1 MSRLAEGSDSVP
13 FETPAESP
21 RVESGYE
28 TLDPVATKIAI
39 DQEQRITRKPGDS
52 VADYIKDKQFS
63 QDRLDQLFARW
74 NRGAEAFWASYQ
86 DRCEIVYEIQ
96 KEAAKPGCKGGFTA
110 ALRRIHLSDSTA
122 YDMIKRH
129 RIRIGEIPDPD
140 APDPR
145 EEVEENS
152 HTTAGAEPED
162 GDDLPEPTP
171 RQKPAPGVVLVLK
184 DKSGPSQRK
193 KAKPQSKP
201 LRLDA
206 REQASMVKAQLAINN
221 VVAALKNNGDW
232 QSALAEYDKVA
243 VAPGKLDSFVNRLN
257 PDPDWKAILI
267 ELVAVLEQHG
277 EKLPVPLL
285 NKKRTVEKLLDGKD
299 LPLPDRTDRVMPAKR
314 YHKIGK
320 LNSEDN
326 RRLPVMTEGEKKA
339 SGIFET
345 DSEADEAIAN
355 LNSPIVSLSDLGDA
369 CKKLPVSVTLNS
381 AGDSSAQGGAA

>member
-1 MSRLAEGSDSVP
+1 MSSDKEQ
-13 FETPAESP
+13 FMELGEES
-21 RVESGYE
+21 EDLG
-28 TLDPVATKIAI
+28 AI
-39 DQEQRITRKPGDS
+39 HEEDGAPEAIRRIQSSQTEQRIIRKPGDS
-52 VADYIKDKQFS
+52 AAEYIKDKQFS
-63 QDRLDQLFARW
+63 QTRLDQLFARW
-74 NRGAEAFWASYQ
+74 DNGAEAFWISYQ
-86 DRCEIVYEIQ
+86 ERCEIVYEIQ
-96 KEAAKPGCKGGFTA
+96 KETAKPGCKGEFSN

-145 EEVEENS
+145 EEEEENS
-152 HTTAGAEPED
+152 RTAAGAEPED

-171 RQKPAPGVVLVLK
+171 RQKPAPRVVLVLK

-277 EKLPVPLL
+277 EKLPVPVL

-299 LPLPDRTDRVMPAKR
+299 LSLPDRTDRVMPAKR

-320 LNSEDN
+320 LDEEGN
-326 RRLPVMTEGEKKA
+326 RRWSVMTEGEKKA

-355 LNSPIVSLSDLGDA
+355 LNSPVTSLMDIGA
-369 CKKLPVSVTLNS
+369 GPKMLPASVTPV
-381 AGDSSAQGGAA
+381 GGGCLDLHEGVA